1 MSSPTASQDSEA
13 NVHLTAL
20 YKQLEEQEGTIREQ
34 AERLIKKDEQH
45 QASLKDLAD
54 AKDRA
59 VAELQVKLAQSEEEI
74 EKLMA
79 SIKNKDRELECRR
92 QHSRLLAEMCR
103 SRPMLAS
110 LVSLMEEAEVI
121 PCLPNVGHGNG
132 NNLPS
137 VHHHAESDEG
147 SDVDRTLFGTTV

>member
-13 NVHLTAL
+13 NAHLTAL

-59 VAELQVKLAQSEEEI
+59 FAELQVKLAQSEEEI

-92 QHSRLLAEMCR
+92 QHSRLLAGMCR
-103 SRPMLAS
+103 SQPMLAS

-121 PCLPNVGHGNG
+121 PCLPNVGHGNS
-132 NNLPS
+132 LPS
-137 VHHHAESDEG
+137 VHHHAQSDED